1 MSEQSGMPGRRR
13 AQREP
18 HRVRL
23 PGFVGD
29 EQVGLGDAIKR
40 ATTLVGIRPCGSCA
54 ERAKRLNAW
63 MTFSPRRGR

>member
-1 MSEQSGMPGRRR
+1 MSDQQRMSGKRS

-29 EQVGLGDAIKR
+29 EPVGLGDAIKR
-40 ATTLVGIRPCGSCA
+40 ATSLAGIRPCGGCA

-63 MTFSPRRGR
+63 MTFAPGRGR